1 LDIVDGDRCY
11 AGLGALPE
19 KPGGAVLV
27 VQPQATLQVFED
39 MARLGIQNAWSQQ
52 GADSPDG
59 EAKAE
64 ELGIH
69 LISGEC
75 LLMFLQP
82 VHPFIS
88 GTVLFGQ
95 YSGKCQ
101 NSLK

>member
-19 KPGGAVLV
+19 KPGGVVLV

-82 VHPFIS
+82 VQSIHKWHRAFRTI
-88 GTVLFGQ
+88 FG
-95 YSGKCQ
+95 KMP
-101 NSLK
+101 K